1 MTVLMTGALIPD
13 IYKIRLLVSG
23 WHVGAVLDLPFS
35 WVGISTAG
43 GALVFVL
50 IGVIIA
56 EPSDRARVAGL
67 LSIGAGSHL
76 FTDAL
81 LRTPT
86 WHSYAVLWPL
96 TRYHPP
102 TPGLYLSTDPWLPI
116 VTGGVALLIW
126 GLHRSWMSS

>member
-1 MTVLMTGALIPD
+1 M
-13 IYKIRLLVSG
+13 
-23 WHVGAVLDLPFS
+23 
-35 WVGISTAG
+35 
-43 GALVFVL
+43 LVFML

-56 EPSDRARVAGL
+56 EPSDRPRVAGL

-86 WHSYAVLWPL
+86 EHSYAALWPL

-102 TPGLYLSTDPWLPI
+102 TPGSYLSTDPWLPI
-116 VTGGVALLIW
+116 VTGGVALLTW